1 MSKEAN
7 GLNRRLMKDP
17 QSVLERTL
25 VAEYLICK
33 GFLVSDLDQ
42 FPSDVAQNL
51 MMETIQFVNL
61 RLDDMES
68 DAKFPWE
75 FSVPI
80 SLN

>member
-1 MSKEAN
+1 MSVN
-7 GLNRRLMKDP
+7 TNSPNWLLMEDP

-25 VAEYLICK
+25 VAEYLICE
-33 GFLVSDLDQ
+33 GYLVSDLDQ
-42 FPSDVAQNL
+42 MPSGVAQNL
-51 MMETIQFVNL
+51 MMKALQFVAL

-75 FSVPI
+75 IRFPT

>member
-1 MSKEAN
+1 MSVN
-7 GLNRRLMKDP
+7 TNSPNWLLMEGP

-25 VAEYLICK
+25 FAEYLICK
-33 GFLVSDLDQ
+33 GYLVSDLELL
-42 FPSDVAQNL
+42 PSDVAQNL
-51 MMETIQFVNL
+51 MMKALQFVAL

-75 FSVPI
+75 IRFPI